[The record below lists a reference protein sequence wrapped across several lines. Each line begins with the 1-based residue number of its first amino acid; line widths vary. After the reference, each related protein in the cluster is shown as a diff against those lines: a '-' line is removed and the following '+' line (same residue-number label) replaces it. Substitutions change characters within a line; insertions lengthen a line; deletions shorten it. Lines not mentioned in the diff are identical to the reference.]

1 MHFRQLSVH
10 VWVIVEDF
18 KQVAHLQESF
28 LVTHDFTTPERRQN
42 LPNDVPRVG
51 AFCVGLELTDHT
63 IVSAVRVA
71 FIGQFSNLI
80 EQRPAQDLLHLH
92 FADGLA
98 ACFVDSIELADQ
110 KTFKL
115 LVVLNLGLDGLVV
128 LASIEL
134 VFAVPVTDEGV

>member
-1 MHFRQLSVH
+1 M
-10 VWVIVEDF
+10 
-18 KQVAHLQESF
+18 
-28 LVTHDFTTPERRQN
+28 
-42 LPNDVPRVG
+42 
-51 AFCVGLELTDHT
+51 
-63 IVSAVRVA
+63 
-71 FIGQFSNLI
+71 
-80 EQRPAQDLLHLH
+80 H

-115 LVVLNLGLDGLVV
+115 LVVFNLGLDGLVV